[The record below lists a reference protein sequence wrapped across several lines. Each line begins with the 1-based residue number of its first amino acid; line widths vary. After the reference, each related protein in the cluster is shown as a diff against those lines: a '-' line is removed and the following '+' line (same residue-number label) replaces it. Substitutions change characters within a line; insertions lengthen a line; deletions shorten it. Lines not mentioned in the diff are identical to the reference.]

1 MRTTDLTLNLFA
13 GPACGLDGPGGEFS
27 ILSSILDHCGEPFLA
42 IKSLELAVWER
53 ICKITGDVSLL
64 FITTQF

>member
-1 MRTTDLTLNLFA
+1 
-13 GPACGLDGPGGEFS
+13 
-27 ILSSILDHCGEPFLA
+27 LA